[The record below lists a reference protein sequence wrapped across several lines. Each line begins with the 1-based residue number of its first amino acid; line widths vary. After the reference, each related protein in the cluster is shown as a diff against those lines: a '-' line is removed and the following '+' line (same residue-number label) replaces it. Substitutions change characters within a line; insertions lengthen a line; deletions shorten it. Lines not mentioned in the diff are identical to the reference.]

1 MIHPH
6 KYIDPFVF
14 SDPFNNFVE
23 GNIVLDQPFDPK
35 LEDHTSQE
43 FLDMQTKLTTPLKN
57 LYCGTFQCCDIK
69 INGFRQ
75 GSVIAEFLV
84 SIASGSLSSCDI
96 TAKLI
101 SQISHL
107 PATIG
112 GINVTPG
119 TLTASKLLMTIRRT
133 KTLYIPEKSLS
144 AVRSIYLEIYH
155 F

>member
-1 MIHPH
+1 MSI
-6 KYIDPFVF
+6 YIFYIFF
-14 SDPFNNFVE
+14 SVSFDNYIY
-23 GNIVLDQPFDPK
+23 GYIVLDQLFDPK

-43 FLDMQTKLTTPLKN
+43 FQDMQTKLTTPLKN
-57 LYCGTFQCCDIK
+57 VYCGAFQCCDVK

-84 SIASGSLSSCDI
+84 FIASGSLSSCDI

-101 SQISHL
+101 SQMGHL

-119 TLTASKLLMTIRRT
+119 RLTASKFT
-133 KTLYIPEKSLS
+133 Y
-144 AVRSIYLEIYH
+144 YD
-155 F
+155 

>member
-1 MIHPH
+1 MCLYLSFISFTVSFDNHI
-6 KYIDPFVF
+6 Y
-14 SDPFNNFVE
+14 

-57 LYCGTFQCCDIK
+57 LYCGAFQCCDVK

-101 SQISHL
+101 TQMSHL

-119 TLTASKLLMTIRRT
+119 TLTASKLLMTTRRRIT
-133 KTLYIPEKSLS
+133 FCS
-144 AVRSIYLEIYH
+144 
-155 F
+155 